1 MASRERC
8 LRETYSFL
16 KHALEH
22 ELEVDALRQEIAGQ
36 LDLVE
41 AFRVL
46 DEGDKGYLT
55 AADVRSFCVRT
66 NRGMR
71 EPPAEA
77 LMALLRQYDQDVDGC
92 WSPTE
97 FVQMLRVERPDDTGT
112 RSPPRAAE
120 HDGPS
125 PAALRLLARFFEAEL
140 SAFTRSE
147 LDRRLM
153 ASAGV
158 GAHEAVLAVQ
168 GSSTGALCSPFL
180 TSRHLI
186 SLFEMHGAKLGG
198 EELRRLTARLDLD
211 RDKIV
216 SYNDFVGSVKPGA
229 VQASLY
235 TRQPTKSL

>member
-77 LMALLRQYDQDVDGC
+77 LMALLRQYDQDVDG
-92 WSPTE
+92 SQLP
-97 FVQMLRVERPDDTGT
+97 RAS
-112 RSPPRAAE
+112 RSPRTARSIPCRT
-120 HDGPS
+120 
-125 PAALRLLARFFEAEL
+125 RARFW
-140 SAFTRSE
+140 SHRSPIC
-147 LDRRLM
+147 
-153 ASAGV
+153 
-158 GAHEAVLAVQ
+158 
-168 GSSTGALCSPFL
+168 TP
-180 TSRHLI
+180 
-186 SLFEMHGAKLGG
+186 
-198 EELRRLTARLDLD
+198 
-211 RDKIV
+211 
-216 SYNDFVGSVKPGA
+216 
-229 VQASLY
+229 
-235 TRQPTKSL
+235 